1 MFKFLSGLFSRDIG
15 IDLGSANTV
24 VYVKGRGI
32 TIDEPSVLAVRK
44 VGGAK
49 GKREVIAFGSPAK
62 KMIGKTPI
70 GIETVRP
77 MQHGVIADFDM
88 TEQMVGRYMR
98 EANYGRRMM
107 AHPRVAI
114 CVPAGVTEVEKRAVV
129 DAVLG
134 AGAREAFVVEEP
146 LAAALGTGLPINE
159 PRGNMVVD
167 IGGGTSEVA
176 VLSLGGVVLSNSL
189 RAAGDDIDAAIIS
202 VMRQSY
208 TLSIGESTAEE
219 VKCAIGSVIPLEEEL
234 EMEVKGRD
242 LMDGLPKVVNV
253 TSNEVR
259 EAIEP
264 IICRIEDMLRYALE
278 QTPPELVKDIVDQGF
293 VLTGGSAQLRGLNI
307 RFSDVVNVPVHMADA
322 PLYSVALGLGKLLE
336 TVDRGDKIDVTVD
349 HSVV

>member
-1 MFKFLSGLFSRDIG
+1 MSGIFSRDIG

-24 VYVKGRGI
+24 VYAKGRGI
-32 TIDEPSVLAVRK
+32 VIDEPSVLAIRK
-44 VGGAK
+44 MGFK
-49 GKREVIAFGSPAK
+49 GKKDVIAFGNLAK

-70 GIETVRP
+70 GIETIRP

-88 TEQMVGRYMR
+88 TEQMVGHYMS
-98 EANYGRRMM
+98 EANQGRRMM

-129 DAVLG
+129 DATLG

-202 VMRQSY
+202 LMRQNY

-219 VKCAIGSVIPLEEEL
+219 VKCAVGSVIPLEEEI
-234 EMEVKGRD
+234 EIEVKGRD

-253 TSNEVR
+253 TSGEVR
-259 EAIEP
+259 DSIEP
-264 IICRIEDMLRYALE
+264 IIVRIEEMLRYAVE
-278 QTPPELVKDIVDQGF
+278 QTPPELVKDIVDHGF
-293 VLTGGSAQLRGLNI
+293 VLTGGTSQLRGLGP
-307 RFSDVVNVPVHMADA
+307 RFSDAINVPVHMAES
-322 PLYSVALGLGKLLE
+322 PLYSVALGLGRLLE
-336 TVDRGDKIDVTVD
+336 TVDRGEKIAVTVD
-349 HSVV
+349 H

>member
-15 IDLGSANTV
+15 IDLGSSNTV

-32 TIDEPSVLAVRK
+32 TIAEPSVLAVRK
-44 VGGAK
+44 VGVK
-49 GKREVIAFGSPAK
+49 GRKEVIAFGNPAK
-62 KMIGKTPI
+62 KMIGKTPQ
-70 GIETVRP
+70 GIVTVRP

-88 TEQMVGRYMR
+88 TEQMVGHYMAA
-98 EANYGRRMM
+98 ANQGRRMM

-129 DAVLG
+129 DATLG

-176 VLSLGGVVLSNSL
+176 VLSLSGVVLSNSL
-189 RAAGDDIDAAIIS
+189 RAAGDDIDNAIIS
-202 VMRQSY
+202 MMRQNY
-208 TLSIGESTAEE
+208 ALSIGESTAEE
-219 VKCAIGSVIPLEEEL
+219 VKCMIGSVVPLDEEM

-253 TSNEVR
+253 TSGEVR
-259 EAIEP
+259 EAIES
-264 IICRIEDMLRYALE
+264 IICRIEDMLRYAVE
-278 QTPPELVKDIVDQGF
+278 QTPPELVKDIVDQGM
-293 VLTGGSAQLRGLNI
+293 VLTGGTSQLRGLNL
-307 RFSDVVNVPVHMADA
+307 RFSDVINVPVHMADQ
-322 PLYSVALGLGKLLE
+322 PMYSVALGLGRLLE
-336 TVDRGDKIDVTVD
+336 TVDRGDKIAVTVD
-349 HSVV
+349 HSTV

>member
-1 MFKFLSGLFSRDIG
+1 MFKFLSGIFSRDIG

-44 VGGAK
+44 VGGVK
-49 GKREVIAFGSPAK
+49 GKKEVIAFGSPAK

-70 GIETVRP
+70 GIDTVRP

-88 TEQMVGRYMR
+88 TEKMVGHYMR
-98 EANYGRRMM
+98 EANQGRRMM

-134 AGAREAFVVEEP
+134 AGARESFVVEEP

-202 VMRQSY
+202 MMRQNY

-219 VKCAIGSVIPLEEEL
+219 VKCAIGSVIALDEEL

-253 TSNEVR
+253 TSGEVR
-259 EAIEP
+259 GAIEP
-264 IICRIEDMLRYALE
+264 IICRIEDMLRVAIE

-293 VLTGGSAQLRGLNI
+293 VLTGGSAQLRGLNT
-307 RFSDVVNVPVHMADA
+307 RFSDAVNVPVHVADS

-336 TVDRGDKIDVTVD
+336 TVDRGDKIEVTVD

>member
-1 MFKFLSGLFSRDIG
+1 MFKFLAGLFSRDIG

-32 TIDEPSVLAVRK
+32 VINEPSVLAVRK
-44 VGGAK
+44 VGRK
-49 GKREVIAFGSPAK
+49 GQKEVIAFGHAAK
-62 KMIGKTPI
+62 SMIGKTPR

-77 MQHGVIADFDM
+77 LQHGVIADFDM
-88 TEQMVGRYMR
+88 TEQMMSHYITA
-98 EANYGRRMM
+98 ANNGRRFM

-114 CVPAGVTEVEKRAVV
+114 CVPACVTEVEKRAVV
-129 DAVLG
+129 DATLG

-159 PRGNMVVD
+159 PRGNMIVD

-176 VLSLGGVVLSNSL
+176 VLSLGGVVISNSL
-189 RAAGDDIDAAIIS
+189 RAAGDDIDNAI
-202 VMRQSY
+202 VTMMRQNY

-219 VKCAIGSVIPLEEEL
+219 VKFEIGSAIPLEEEL

-242 LMDGLPKVVNV
+242 LMYGLPRVVKI

-259 EAIEP
+259 ETIEP
-264 IICRIEDMLRYALE
+264 IIFRIEDMLRYAIE
-278 QTPPELVKDIVDQGF
+278 QTPPELVKDIVDQGL
-293 VLTGGSAQLRGLNI
+293 VLTGGSSQLRGLNA
-307 RFSDVVNVPVHMADA
+307 RFSNAMNVPVHMAEQ

-336 TVDRGDKIDVTVD
+336 TVDRGERIAVTVD
-349 HSVV
+349 RSSV

>member
-1 MFKFLSGLFSRDIG
+1 MFKFLTGLFSRDFG

-24 VYVKGRGI
+24 VYTKGRGI
-32 TIDEPSVLAVRK
+32 VIDEPSVLAIRK
-44 VGGAK
+44 LGRK
-49 GKREVIAFGSPAK
+49 GQKEVIAFGHAAK
-62 KMIGKTPI
+62 RMIGKTPQ

-77 MQHGVIADFDM
+77 LQHGVIADFDM
-88 TEQMVGRYMR
+88 TEQMMGRYIAA
-98 EANYGRRMM
+98 ANQGRRFL

-114 CVPAGVTEVEKRAVV
+114 CVPACVTEVEKRAVV
-129 DAVLG
+129 DATLG

-176 VLSLGGVVLSNSL
+176 VLSLGGVVISNSL
-189 RAAGDDIDAAIIS
+189 RAAGDDIDNAIITL
-202 VMRQSY
+202 MRQNY

-219 VKCAIGSVIPLEEEL
+219 VKIEIGSVIPLAEEL

-242 LMDGLPKVVNV
+242 LMGGMPKVIIV
-253 TSNEVR
+253 TSAEVR

-264 IICRIEDMLRYALE
+264 IICRIEDMLRVAVE
-278 QTPPELVKDIVDQGF
+278 RTPPELVKDIVDQGL
-293 VLTGGSAQLRGLNI
+293 VLTGGSSQLRGLGT
-307 RFSDVVNVPVHMADA
+307 RFSSAMNVPVHMAEQ

-336 TVDRGDKIDVTVD
+336 TVDNTKRAHVTVD
-349 HSVV
+349 RSTV

>member
-1 MFKFLSGLFSRDIG
+1 MLKFLTGLFSRDIG

-32 TIDEPSVLAVRK
+32 VIDEPSVLAVRK
-44 VGGAK
+44 VGRK
-49 GKREVIAFGSPAK
+49 GQKEVIAFGHAAK
-62 KMIGKTPI
+62 RMIGKTPR

-77 MQHGVIADFDM
+77 LQHGVIADFDM
-88 TEQMVGRYMR
+88 TEQMMAHYISVASR
-98 EANYGRRMM
+98 GRRFM

-114 CVPAGVTEVEKRAVV
+114 CVPACITEVEKRAVV
-129 DAVLG
+129 DATLG

-159 PRGNMVVD
+159 PRGNMIVD

-176 VLSLGGVVLSNSL
+176 VLSLGGVVISNSL
-189 RAAGDDIDAAIIS
+189 RAAGDDIDNAI
-202 VMRQSY
+202 VAMMRQNY

-219 VKCAIGSVIPLEEEL
+219 VKFEIGSAIPLEEEL

-242 LMDGLPKVVNV
+242 LMYGLPRVVKV

-259 EAIEP
+259 ETIEP
-264 IICRIEDMLRYALE
+264 IIFRIEDMLRVAVE
-278 QTPPELVKDIVDQGF
+278 QTPPELVKDVVDQGL
-293 VLTGGSAQLRGLNI
+293 VLTGGSSQLRGLNV
-307 RFSDVVNVPVHMADA
+307 RFSNAMNVPVHRAEQ

-336 TVDRGDKIDVTVD
+336 TVDRGERIAVTVD
-349 HSVV
+349 RDAA

>member
-1 MFKFLSGLFSRDIG
+1 MFKFLAGLFSRDIG

-24 VYVKGRGI
+24 VYVKGRGVV
-32 TIDEPSVLAVRK
+32 IDEPSVLAVRK
-44 VGGAK
+44 VGRK
-49 GKREVIAFGSPAK
+49 GRKEVIAFGHAAK
-62 KMIGKTPI
+62 RMIGKTPQ

-77 MQHGVIADFDM
+77 LQHGVIADFDM
-88 TEQMVGRYMR
+88 TEQMMGHYIS
-98 EANYGRRMM
+98 AAAQGRRFM

-114 CVPAGVTEVEKRAVV
+114 CVPACVTEVEKRAVV
-129 DAVLG
+129 DATLG

-176 VLSLGGVVLSNSL
+176 VLSLGGVVISNSL
-189 RAAGDDIDAAIIS
+189 RAAGDDLDNAI
-202 VMRQSY
+202 VTMMRQSY

-219 VKCAIGSVIPLEEEL
+219 VKVAIGSVAPLEQEL

-242 LMDGLPKVVNV
+242 LMDGLPKVVSV

-259 EAIEP
+259 DAIEP
-264 IICRIEDMLRYALE
+264 IICRIEDMLRYAIE
-278 QTPPELVKDIVDQGF
+278 QTPPELVKDIVDQGL
-293 VLTGGSAQLRGLNI
+293 VLTGGSSQLRKLNI
-307 RFSDVVNVPVHMADA
+307 RFSDAMNVPVHMAEQ

-336 TVDRGDKIDVTVD
+336 TVDSGERISVTVD
-349 HSVV
+349 HSTV

>member
-44 VGGAK
+44 IGVK
-49 GKREVIAFGSPAK
+49 GKKEVIAFGNPAK
-62 KMIGKTPI
+62 KMIGKTPQ
-70 GIETVRP
+70 GIVTVRP
-77 MQHGVIADFDM
+77 MKHGVIADFDM
-88 TEQMVGRYMR
+88 TEQMVGHYMG
-98 EANYGRRMM
+98 EANQGRRMM

-129 DAVLG
+129 DATLG

-159 PRGNMVVD
+159 ARGNMVVD

-189 RAAGDDIDAAIIS
+189 RAAGDDIDNAIIS
-202 VMRQSY
+202 MMRQNY

-219 VKCAIGSVIPLEEEL
+219 VKCQIGSVIPMEEEL

-264 IICRIEDMLRYALE
+264 IICRIEDMLRYAVE

-293 VLTGGSAQLRGLNI
+293 VLTGGSAQLRGLNV
-307 RFSDVVNVPVHMADA
+307 RFSDAINVPVHTAEA

-336 TVDRGDKIDVTVD
+336 TVDRGDKIAVTVD
-349 HSVV
+349 HSTV

>member
-1 MFKFLSGLFSRDIG
+1 MFKFLSGIFSRDIG

-32 TIDEPSVLAVRK
+32 VIDEPSVLAVRK
-44 VGGAK
+44 MSRFK
-49 GKREVIAFGSPAK
+49 GKREVIAFGGPAK
-62 KMIGKTPI
+62 KMIGKTPV

-88 TEQMVGRYMR
+88 TERMVEHYMR
-98 EANYGRRMM
+98 EANGGRRMM

-176 VLSLGGVVLSNSL
+176 VLSLGGVVISNSL
-189 RAAGDDIDAAIIS
+189 RAAGDDIDSAIVS
-202 VMRQSY
+202 MMRQNY

-219 VKCAIGSVIPLEEEL
+219 VKCAIGSVIPMEEEF
-234 EMEVKGRD
+234 EIEVKGRD
-242 LMDGLPKVVNV
+242 LMDGLPKVANV
-253 TSNEVR
+253 TSGEVR
-259 EAIEP
+259 DAIES
-264 IICRIEDMLRYALE
+264 IICRIEDMLRYAIE
-278 QTPPELVKDIVDQGF
+278 QTPPELVKDIVDQGL
-293 VLTGGSAQLRGLNI
+293 VLTGGSSQLRGLNA
-307 RFSDVVNVPVHMADA
+307 RFSDAVNVPVHMAEE
-322 PLYSVALGLGKLLE
+322 PLYSVAHGLGMLLE
-336 TVDRGDKIDVTVD
+336 TVDRGDKIEITVD

>member
-32 TIDEPSVLAVRK
+32 VIDEPSVLAVRK
-44 VGGAK
+44 SGTK
-49 GKREVIAFGSPAK
+49 GKKEVIAFGTPAK
-62 KMIGKTPI
+62 KMIGKTPQ
-70 GIETVRP
+70 GIETIRP

-88 TEQMVGRYMR
+88 TEQMVGHYMSD
-98 EANYGRRMM
+98 ANQGRRMM

-129 DAVLG
+129 DATLG

-189 RAAGDDIDAAIIS
+189 RAAGDDIDNAIIS
-202 VMRQSY
+202 MMRQNY

-219 VKCAIGSVIPLEEEL
+219 VKCLIGSVIPLDEEL

-259 EAIEP
+259 DCIET
-264 IICRIEDMLRYALE
+264 IICRIEDMLRYAVE

-293 VLTGGSAQLRGLNI
+293 VLTGGSAQLRGLNV
-307 RFSDVVNVPVHMADA
+307 RFSDAINVPVHVAEA

-336 TVDRGDKIDVTVD
+336 TVDRGDKIAVTVD
-349 HSVV
+349 HSSM